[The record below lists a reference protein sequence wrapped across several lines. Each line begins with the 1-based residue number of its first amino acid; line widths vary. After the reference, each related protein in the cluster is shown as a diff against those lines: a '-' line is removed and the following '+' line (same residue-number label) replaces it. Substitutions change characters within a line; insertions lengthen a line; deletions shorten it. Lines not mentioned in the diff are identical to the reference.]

1 MMDGE
6 RILSNPGP
14 ARTRTSQRVENALLR
29 GDLCH
34 REPEFT
40 EPLSRIRR

>member
-1 MMDGE
+1 MMDEGL
-6 RILSNPGP
+6 ILLSPGP
-14 ARTRTSQRVENALLR
+14 AGTSQRVKNALLR

-40 EPLSRIRR
+40 EPPSRIRR